1 MLDVSTSSRYLVEL
15 QYQPKEQAL
24 LYLQPWP
31 RNTNPTE
38 QVVMQW
44 TDERIHKMKLIIP
57 KLMKW
62 SARNT
67 QNEVSTKQYCIYQIM
82 HTYTMHSL
90 ITNIQPP
97 MAKRLNNSQSSIS
110 PGHHDGGPPSGRVHL
125 LRHTRPLCR
134 WWWGLPAPN
143 TRNCSKNATRR

>member
-67 QNEVSTKQYCIYQIM
+67 QNEVCIYKTVLHISNYAYI
-82 HTYTMHSL
+82 HHALTYNQYST
-90 ITNIQPP
+90 TN
-97 MAKRLNNSQSSIS
+97 
-110 PGHHDGGPPSGRVHL
+110 G
-125 LRHTRPLCR
+125 
-134 WWWGLPAPN
+134 
-143 TRNCSKNATRR
+143 